1 MTRIKLNHEF
11 SDSDHIKQ
19 CEVASMNNDGN
30 LDYVSLKLK
39 FGYQHFNLEMTKAD
53 IIMMAKGL
61 NVTAE
66 DLK

>member
-1 MTRIKLNHEF
+1 
-11 SDSDHIKQ
+11 
-19 CEVASMNNDGN
+19 MNNDGN
-30 LDYVSLKLK
+30 PDYVSLKLK

-66 DLK
+66 ELL